1 MRCAI
6 ALAMLVMLAGCSR
19 EAPPPYRIE
28 MPLKE
33 IMGHVVDPASDMIW
47 TASGYEIT
55 EAGERELFPTTEDG
69 WLAVEN
75 GATIVAESANLL
87 MLPGRALDDG
97 EWMTLASRMAD
108 EALVA
113 KAAAQAKDKDKLFAA
128 GASLYESCVACH
140 DKYIPK

>member
-1 MRCAI
+1 MRGAL
-6 ALAMLVMLAGCSR
+6 ALAMVAVLAGCSG
-19 EAPPPYRIE
+19 PPPYKTE
-28 MPLKE
+28 MPMKE
-33 IMGHVVDPASDMIW
+33 LMGHVIDPAADMIW

-87 MLPGRALDDG
+87 MLPGRAVDDG
-97 EWMTLASRMAD
+97 EWMKLAARMAD
-108 EALVA
+108 EAMVA

-128 GASLYESCVACH
+128 GGALYQSCLACH
-140 DKYIPK
+140 EKYVPN